1 MIVLT
6 DLSEQ
11 DFHGQ
16 RLTET
21 ISTAVLTVSSV
32 RLSVPNL
39 LLRSFID
46 SSDHYQVIALII
58 GFIEQDIYL
67 TMWIGLAGTLLA
79 MFLVVPPWPVYN
91 QHPQPWIGS
100 KTRLP
105 PGGIVVTGK

>member
-1 MIVLT
+1 MDAIISQIQDVF
-6 DLSEQ
+6 EGQ
-11 DFHGQ
+11 IDFHGQ

-32 RLSVPNL
+32 
-39 LLRSFID
+39 
-46 SSDHYQVIALII
+46 IALII
-58 GFIEQDIYL
+58 GFIQQDIYM

-100 KTRLP
+100 KMRLP

>member
-1 MIVLT
+1 MDAIISQIQDVF
-6 DLSEQ
+6 EGQ
-11 DFHGQ
+11 IDFHGQ

-21 ISTAVLTVSSV
+21 ISTVVLTVSS
-32 RLSVPNL
+32 
-39 LLRSFID
+39 
-46 SSDHYQVIALII
+46 VIALII